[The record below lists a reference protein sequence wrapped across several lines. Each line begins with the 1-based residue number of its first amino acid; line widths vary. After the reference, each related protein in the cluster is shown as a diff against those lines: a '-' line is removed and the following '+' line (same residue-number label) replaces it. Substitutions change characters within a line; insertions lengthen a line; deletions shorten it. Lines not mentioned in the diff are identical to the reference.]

1 MIKYFIITTHFKNI
15 LYNNFEKKAIVYTL
29 RDCKLVS

>member
-1 MIKYFIITTHFKNI
+1 MIKYFIITTYLKNM
-15 LYNNFEKKAIVYTL
+15 LYNSFEKKAIVYTL

>member
-1 MIKYFIITTHFKNI
+1 MIKYFIITTYLKNM

-29 RDCKLVS
+29 RDCKLLS